1 MLRNCRLGDVEGF
14 LRSHIGWELN
24 IRLILM
30 KKNTSHLA
38 EKFKELVTGLS
49 GEKFLGEEEAQIPI
63 GRDISLILRLE
74 EDHSIGLYS
83 TIHEVRG
90 GDIDAILTDI
100 AYANFGCIGT
110 IGATLGYHPPSGK
123 IMLSRLLPYAERAEA
138 IDLIVLGRTFI
149 STALRWQER
158 LAGLQGGGVSRHT
171 QTDQPDFSLGAFGT
185 RA

>member
-1 MLRNCRLGDVEGF
+1 
-14 LRSHIGWELN
+14 
-24 IRLILM
+24 M
-30 KKNTSHLA
+30 KRFPSHLA
-38 EKFKELVTGLS
+38 EKFKELVTGLC
-49 GEKFLGEEEAQIPI
+49 GEKFEGEEEAQFPI

-74 EDHSIGLYS
+74 EEHAIGLYS

-110 IGATLGYHPPSGK
+110 LGATLGYHPPTGK
-123 IMLSRLLPYAERAEA
+123 IMLTRLLPYAERAEVV
-138 IDLIVLGRTFI
+138 DLIALGRTFI

-158 LAGLQGGGVSRHT
+158 LAGLQGGGVSRHL
-171 QTDQPDFSLGAFGT
+171 QTDQPDFSFGAFGT